1 MNFTPF
7 MSTNLKQLLISIFI
21 YPQFIEI
28 EVNIK

>member
-1 MNFTPF
+1 MIFIQF
-7 MSTNLKQLLISIFI
+7 MSTNLKQLWISIFI